1 MKILFCGTILPRE
14 FETEI
19 TYLSSAANQFQH
31 NLINEM
37 RKQGHEVRILSYVAF
52 PVEQSAVDSLTAKKE
67 ENITYVFKQGNIVGS
82 LLLYHQMMKS
92 NMHWADVGLSYNVI
106 YPWIRLSKLSSK
118 FRKRSVLILAD
129 FEKIER
135 NCGWKRWIYYHMQV
149 QALQRYDK
157 VVGLTANMRE
167 WLLPSQEFMLM
178 EGGIHWEDY
187 EDIQPK
193 KKCDGL
199 VQFMFS
205 GVLSNDK
212 GIHLLLEAIKMVP
225 EEFRLVI
232 TGKGPCEQEIH
243 DAAQNDHRIE
253 FLGQVP
259 FEEYLARLKES
270 DVLLNPRDMHYGN
283 NEYNFPSKFLE
294 YLATGNLIITTKFTG
309 WEKFKENA
317 IFIDSDSEQLA
328 YTMRNVLS
336 REYEI
341 YNQCFT
347 INRRVA
353 EEYSWCIN
361 TKKILGES

>member
-1 MKILFCGTILPRE
+1 MNILFCGTILPRK
-14 FETEI
+14 FETDI

-37 RKQGHEVRILSYVAF
+37 RKQGNEVKVLSYIAF
-52 PVEQSAVDSLTAKKE
+52 PVEQLVVDAVTTEKE
-67 ENITYVFKQGNIVGS
+67 DDISYVFKQGNVVSS

-92 NMHWADVGLSYNVI
+92 NVHWADVVVSYNVI
-106 YPWIRLSKLSSK
+106 YPWIRLSKLSQK

-129 FEKIER
+129 FEKVKR
-135 NCGWKRWIYYHMQV
+135 NCGWKRWIYYRMQV

-157 VVGLTANMRE
+157 VVGLTSNMRE
-167 WLLPSQEFMLM
+167 WLLPSQEFLLM

-232 TGKGPCEQEIH
+232 TGKGPCEQEING
-243 DAAQNDHRIE
+243 AAQNDHRIV

-259 FEEYLARLKES
+259 FEEYLVHLKES

-294 YLATGNLIITTKFTG
+294 YLATGNAIISTKFTG
-309 WEKFKENA
+309 WERFEENA
-317 IFIDSDSEQLA
+317 CFVDSEPESLA
-328 YTMRNVLS
+328 EKMSFMIEQDQNF
-336 REYEI
+336 
-341 YNQCFT
+341 NNKFFGQ
-347 INRRVA
+347 NRSKA
-353 EEYSWCIN
+353 KEFSWSSNIA
-361 TKKILGES
+361 KILK